1 MRADLRVKH
10 DIKARK
16 AAIELLERGHG
27 WIGYSQSTQEG
38 PKMEGHQGV
47 SRGEGPC
54 GIASEHGLKKRPR
67 SHSTHFDSM
76 KSGN

>member
-38 PKMEGHQGV
+38 PKMEGHQRV
-47 SRGEGPC
+47 
-54 GIASEHGLKKRPR
+54 
-67 SHSTHFDSM
+67 
-76 KSGN
+76 

>member
-1 MRADLRVKH
+1 MGGFFMRVDLRVKH

-47 SRGEGPC
+47 
-54 GIASEHGLKKRPR
+54 
-67 SHSTHFDSM
+67 
-76 KSGN
+76 

>member
-1 MRADLRVKH
+1 MRVDLRVKH

-16 AAIELLERGHG
+16 ATIELLERGHG

-38 PKMEGHQGV
+38 PRMEDHQGV
-47 SRGEGPC
+47 SRGEGPY
-54 GIASEHGLKKRPR
+54 GIASGHGPEKSPK